1 MNDFQ
6 TTKAEFLQ
14 FVNELDSAPPSAM
27 GESTLSGDIAQT
39 SSRIHPEM
47 MKRMMEPS
55 GAAFIDEN
63 DIKDLKNKLPQELID
78 DENKLALFIDCLE
91 YQEKIAELNISD
103 NYEPSDLIDFL
114 IELPPDAYGDDD
126 KDLTKFLKDLIYVL
140 DKDLNE
146 AAHYGNR
153 TSSMKKVALRRYYRK
168 NRSRILARIKRK
180 KKKLKNQ
187 AHQRKKE
194 RMKKIGKRADGTAQK
209 KNWGTKGHIVEDE
222 FSQFRLKET
231 FDPYKLKYEKGMN
244 FAEFVEPIS
253 IEYNRKMILLSK
265 KMQKKLEKEYN
276 V

>member
-1 MNDFQ
+1 MDDFQ
-6 TTKAEFLQ
+6 KTKAEFFQ

-27 GESTLSGDIAQT
+27 GESTLAGDVAQT
-39 SSRIHPEM
+39 ASRIEPEM

-55 GAAFIDEN
+55 GAGLVEKSDVESFMN
-63 DIKDLKNKLPQELID
+63 QLPQELID
-78 DENKLALFIDCLE
+78 NENKLAIFIDCLE
-91 YQEKIAELNISD
+91 NQEKIAELKISE

-114 IELPPDAYGDDD
+114 IELPPDAYEDYDN
-126 KDLTKFLKDLIYVL
+126 DLTEFLKDLIYFM
-140 DKDLNE
+140 DKDINE

-153 TSSMKKVALRRYYRK
+153 TPSMKKVALRAYYRR
-168 NRSRILARIKRK
+168 NRKRILARIKRN

-222 FSQFRLKET
+222 FAQFRLKEKW
-231 FDPYKLKYEKGMN
+231 DRYNLKYEKGMN
-244 FAEFVEPIS
+244 FAKFVEPVS
-253 IEYNRKMILLSK
+253 IECSRKMKLVSK